1 MDNKT
6 IIIKKERTDIMNKK
20 SLFIILFLIII
31 GLIIYF
37 IFNHISITNNTDDSY
52 LNYTPQEEISEE
64 QTRETTIT
72 LYYLN
77 KENNQIKSQGKIV
90 NISDL
95 AKNPYKLIV
104 NKLIEGPTDES
115 LKSVFPENTRLIDAS
130 LINNCVIL
138 NFSEDLLNFKDE
150 TEKFN
155 IINCLLNSLTQL
167 NEVNSIKILINNK
180 PTEKMDQE
188 YSSISE
194 NP

>member
-1 MDNKT
+1 
-6 IIIKKERTDIMNKK
+6 MNKK